1 MIRNT
6 TFRALAAS
14 FVLGSVLAAG
24 DALAQNAAP
33 TVTVVTLAAED
44 VTLTTTLPGRVK
56 ASEQS
61 EVRPQVVGII
71 TEQLFKEGE
80 TVEAGDPLYKID
92 PATYEAAVAQAKASV
107 NAAQAQLD
115 AAERDEQRIEALAAR
130 NVSSQQALDD
140 SITARDSARAQ
151 LEVARAQLQS
161 SQIELDKTTIHA
173 RLSGEIGLSMT
184 SRGALVTNGQADPLT
199 VIRVID
205 PVFVDVT
212 QSAADL
218 LAWRRQQKSEVTE
231 SSGAADVTLILADGT
246 EYEHAG
252 RLTAAEPHVDEQT
265 GVVLLRMSFA
275 NPDKLLLPGMYVQ
288 VNMPTTVARDVILTP
303 QEAVSRD
310 RRGRPT
316 ALVVNSENVVELR
329 NLEILQDR
337 GSDWVVASGLETG
350 DRVIVEG
357 LQIVAPGATVNAEER
372 ETPAETE

>member
-6 TFRALAAS
+6 TFQALAAS
-14 FVLGSVLAAG
+14 FVLGSVLATGNAV
-24 DALAQNAAP
+24 AQNAAP
-33 TVTVVTLAAED
+33 TVTVVTLASED

-218 LAWRRQQKSEVTE
+218 LAWRRQQQSDVTE
-231 SSGAADVTLILADGT
+231 ANGEADVTLILADGT

-329 NLEILQDR
+329 NIEVLQDQ

-372 ETPAETE
+372 EAPAETE